1 MECPKCGRVASDGV
15 KFCAGC
21 GARLDSARPDGA
33 VAVSG
38 DACPACGAKHPPG
51 ARFCKQCGHA
61 FAAVAAPP
69 PPSAA
74 ETPVPAEPPSVAP
87 VARKEPQPSPVEA
100 VPPPRVA
107 PRPVEQAQAARPA
120 PPPDPVPPK
129 PVLPPEP
136 PPARRAP
143 EAPPVA
149 QPAVVASRSSRLPVL
164 IGAIALVVV
173 AAVLA
178 AYFLFLRPV
187 SKPAAVTATP
197 ATSAPATAATSPAA
211 MAPIM
216 SAMADAGMPTGS
228 APAAEASAPAPSTN
242 VPQQDASS
250 VAIAQP
256 APAPVPDAVAA
267 APENVAHNAAPAPAP
282 VDHTLQIAANLV
294 RKGNRAY
301 ADGDYETAVRH
312 AKSALDVRPGY
323 ADAERLLRRSY
334 AAQQGVSEHQAR
346 AQQQQVADVQ
356 EPVQAA
362 AAPAVPAAP
371 TPDQVYN
378 QRAHSECARGMFG
391 KSCRHKIRVEVCAGI
406 APGTPGATECKQ

>member
-21 GARLDSARPDGA
+21 GARLDPARADGA
-33 VAVSG
+33 QAGSG
-38 DACPACGAKHPPG
+38 DACPDCGAVHPPG

-61 FAAVAAPP
+61 FVAVAAPP
-69 PPSAA
+69 PLAAA
-74 ETPVPAEPPSVAP
+74 ETPVPA
-87 VARKEPQPSPVEA
+87 QPSPAASVAREEPRPA
-100 VPPPRVA
+100 PVDVVTPPPAA

-129 PVLPPEP
+129 LVPPPEP
-136 PPARRAP
+136 PLARSVPETAPAARP
-143 EAPPVA
+143 GVA
-149 QPAVVASRSSRLPVL
+149 ASRSSRLPVL
-164 IGAIALVVV
+164 LGAIALVVV
-173 AAVLA
+173 AAALA
-178 AYFLFLRPV
+178 TYFLFLRPA
-187 SKPAAVTATP
+187 SKSAAVTATP
-197 ATSAPATAATSPAA
+197 AASVPATAATSPAA
-211 MAPIM
+211 MAPIV
-216 SAMADAGMPTGS
+216 SAMAAAGMPTGS
-228 APAAEASAPAPSTN
+228 VQAVAPEASALAPSTN
-242 VPQQDASS
+242 VPQQEASP
-250 VAIAQP
+250 VAAAQP
-256 APAPVPDAVAA
+256 GPTAVAEQAPDAV
-267 APENVAHNAAPAPAP
+267 APAPAP

-362 AAPAVPAAP
+362 AAPAAPAGP